1 MNKYINQY
9 IQNQNFSKLLELLQ
23 KIEERKENINEN
35 NINERDFYERYTRNL
50 YITKYRRGDISKYEL
65 DSIIIRLDELRE
77 EINKVKESL

>member
-35 NINERDFYERYTRNL
+35 NINERIFM
-50 YITKYRRGDISKYEL
+50 KDIQ
-65 DSIIIRLDELRE
+65 
-77 EINKVKESL
+77 EIFI